1 MKADRN
7 QMRVIRAELANHLL
21 TIGMLPNLESKS
33 HFNQLQK
40 YGLKQTYN
48 QQYDQVFKDGDILF
62 NRLDM
67 QPFL

>member
-33 HFNQLQK
+33 HLNQLQK
-40 YGLKQTYN
+40 YGLK
-48 QQYDQVFKDGDILF
+48 
-62 NRLDM
+62 
-67 QPFL
+67 